1 MNQHIK
7 MDDRASE
14 SFVFEGCMNESL
26 YIQEN
31 GNFNCRQC
39 EIMVDVDQ
47 KAIVSNIR
55 AKINKI
61 IDGFNVLPPNKLDI
75 HYILDY

>member
-1 MNQHIK
+1 MNLHIK

-39 EIMVDVDQ
+39 EIIVDVDH
-47 KAIVSNIR
+47 KT
-55 AKINKI
+55 
-61 IDGFNVLPPNKLDI
+61 L
-75 HYILDY
+75 ILYLKETVFTMDVK

>member
-1 MNQHIK
+1 MNLHIK

-39 EIMVDVDQ
+39 EIIVDVDQ
-47 KAIVSNIR
+47 CPFFWGNSIR
-55 AKINKI
+55 SLIAE
-61 IDGFNVLPPNKLDI
+61 DKLDPI
-75 HYILDY
+75 HRDHKLIGNR

>member
-1 MNQHIK
+1 

-39 EIMVDVDQ
+39 EIIVDVDHTAL
-47 KAIVSNIR
+47 KRIFPILPFAYFTACSLSNPSDDNLF
-55 AKINKI
+55 KWC
-61 IDGFNVLPPNKLDI
+61 
-75 HYILDY
+75 

>member
-1 MNQHIK
+1 MNLHIK

-47 KAIVSNIR
+47 
-55 AKINKI
+55 AKLERN
-61 IDGFNVLPPNKLDI
+61 LT
-75 HYILDY
+75 

>member
-1 MNQHIK
+1 MNLHIK

-14 SFVFEGCMNESL
+14 SFVFGGCMNESL

-39 EIMVDVDQ
+39 EIIVDVDHLE
-47 KAIVSNIR
+47 R
-55 AKINKI
+55 
-61 IDGFNVLPPNKLDI
+61 F
-75 HYILDY
+75 

>member
-1 MNQHIK
+1 MNQHEK

-14 SFVFEGCMNESL
+14 SFVFGGCMNESL

-39 EIMVDVDQ
+39 EIIVDVDQ
-47 KAIVSNIR
+47 FSSI
-55 AKINKI
+55 
-61 IDGFNVLPPNKLDI
+61 FDI
-75 HYILDY
+75 LI

>member
-1 MNQHIK
+1 

-39 EIMVDVDQ
+39 EIIVDVDH
-47 KAIVSNIR
+47 KT
-55 AKINKI
+55 
-61 IDGFNVLPPNKLDI
+61 L
-75 HYILDY
+75 ILYLKETVFTMDVK

>member
-1 MNQHIK
+1 MNLHIK

-39 EIMVDVDQ
+39 EIIVDVDQ
-47 KAIVSNIR
+47 APLFCMICQKA
-55 AKINKI
+55 A
-61 IDGFNVLPPNKLDI
+61 
-75 HYILDY
+75 

>member
-1 MNQHIK
+1 
-7 MDDRASE
+7 MDDRASD

-39 EIMVDVDQ
+39 EIIVDVDQ
-47 KAIVSNIR
+47 AVMTDTISETI
-55 AKINKI
+55 
-61 IDGFNVLPPNKLDI
+61 PSE
-75 HYILDY
+75 